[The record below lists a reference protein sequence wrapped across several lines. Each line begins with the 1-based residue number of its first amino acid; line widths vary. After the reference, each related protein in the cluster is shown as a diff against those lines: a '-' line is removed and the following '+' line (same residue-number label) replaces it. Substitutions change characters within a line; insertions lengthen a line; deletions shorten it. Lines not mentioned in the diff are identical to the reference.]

1 MGEKNIMPK
10 RRIYLLACVSVVAL
24 AAPGLAQTAPVA
36 TPAAPPVAATT
47 TTATVRTHKS
57 GVEDIVVTAQSRAQ
71 KLQRVP
77 ISINAFNA
85 DFIHQVG
92 AQNVGDLQQ
101 FTPGLNVDHNSTTQ
115 PTYNIRGVAT
125 SDFGVGTDP
134 SVGLYVDGVYSAR
147 SGEALIFFNDLE
159 RVEVLKGPQGTLFGR
174 NTAAGAIAI
183 ITKKPTDKFEGTIDY
198 KIGNYDKQEA
208 SLVLNV
214 PVTDNFSV
222 RMDGVINR
230 RNGWLTNYNGASL
243 NNEHNNST
251 RLAARWKP
259 GTDNDIILA
268 WDHDNTNV
276 AAPTALGVGPYTP
289 NGGDPFNGVYSRVIG
304 GRESRTL
311 DGLTLTAKHQFDG
324 FSLTSLTAYKAFHT
338 SNRESETG
346 AIQDDRY
353 FDTENRETN
362 DSYYQEFRANGV
374 WRDLTYTAGASY
386 FQERA
391 KQASIATTLTDSA
404 DVAFGAP
411 LFGTYVQGLTNTN
424 LAGLPYQ
431 EQMRNLG
438 QNKAWSVFGDATYA
452 LTPTVNLTAGLRI
465 TGDDKNF
472 QWNSPPGIVIG
483 APAATGAWT
492 PVPGKTVSAADAV
505 NAWTQFLLGLPSDA
519 GGNNGNAI
527 FNTYPVPQ
535 GTPINSQ
542 LSSTNASPRFVVDY
556 HFARDAMV
564 YASASYGYIAGGFN
578 SVQPNSTFQPENVD
592 SYEIGMKSDWL
603 DHRLRAN
610 ITGFYYTYAN
620 QQSLTLA
627 KVPGSLVPQYLVQVG
642 DSEGKGI
649 DFELHGTPVPDLVL
663 GMVAGFID
671 TTWTKRLINGYDLAG
686 QPTGEPELRL
696 AVSADYS
703 WDMADRGS
711 IRFHATHSFTTAQR
725 RNTNSIQQDILN
737 AQLVNLG
744 KLPGYE
750 GERNIS
756 NIRLTW
762 LSASGH
768 YEAAAYVENAFD
780 NRYVGG
786 INRIT
791 TDTLQ
796 TPYVRPENDPAFY
809 GVELAYHF

>member
-1 MGEKNIMPK
+1 MPK
-10 RRIYLLACVSVVAL
+10 RRIYLLACASVVAL
-24 AAPGLAQTAPVA
+24 AAPALAQTPSVA
-36 TPAAPPVAATT
+36 SPAAPPAADTT

-85 DFIHQVG
+85 DFIRQVG
-92 AQNVGDLQQ
+92 AQTVADLQQ
-101 FTPGLNVDHNSTTQ
+101 FTPGLSVDHSSTTQ
-115 PTYNIRGVAT
+115 PNYNIRGVAT

-198 KIGNYDKQEA
+198 KIGNYDKQEG

-259 GTDNDIILA
+259 GTDNDILLS

-324 FSLTSLTAYKAFHT
+324 FSLTSLSAFKAFHT

-346 AIQDDRY
+346 SIITDRY

-362 DSYYQEFRANGV
+362 HSYYQEFRANGV

-411 LFGTYVQGLTNTN
+411 LFEIVGGETGYN
-424 LAGLPYQ
+424 LSGLPYQ

-452 LTPTVNLTAGLRI
+452 LTPTINLTTGLRI
-465 TGDDKNF
+465 TGDDKDF
-472 QWNSPPGIVIG
+472 QWNSPPGVVLG
-483 APAATGAWT
+483 APAI
-492 PVPGKTVSAADAV
+492 VSTTA
-505 NAWTQFLLGLPSDA
+505 QYLLNLV
-519 GGNNGNAI
+519 NNGNAI

-535 GTPINSQ
+535 GTPINRQ
-542 LSSTNASPRFVVDY
+542 LSSTNASPRFVADY

-578 SVQPNSTFQPENVD
+578 SVQPNSTFQPETVD
-592 SYEIGMKSDWL
+592 SYEIGVKSDWL

-711 IRFHATHSFTTAQR
+711 LRLHATHSFTTAQR
-725 RNTNSIQQDILN
+725 RNTNSIQQDVLN

-750 GERNIS
+750 GERNLS
-756 NIRLTW
+756 DMRLTW

-768 YEAAAYVENAFD
+768 YEAAAYVENLFD
-780 NRYVGG
+780 NRYVSG

-791 TDTLQ
+791 ADTLQ
-796 TPYVRPENDPAFY
+796 TPYVRPENNPAFY